1 MPEITA
7 MPLFLH
13 HLYLTENL
21 TNISFTGKQRLE
33 SCCFLL
39 LLRSALTKVI
49 WWKSQGQAL
58 LPLSPFWPTHKG
70 GAFNEGVEVGLGGN

>member
-1 MPEITA
+1 MPEITT

-33 SCCFLL
+33 SCCFFAVVEICLDESEVVEKS
-39 LLRSALTKVI
+39 RSSTASIVSSLAYT
-49 WWKSQGQAL
+49 QGVCL
-58 LPLSPFWPTHKG
+58 
-70 GAFNEGVEVGLGGN
+70 